1 MLTIKAVNGMFLKWQ
16 PYKFVANETS
26 EFTFA

>member
-16 PYKFVANETS
+16 PYKLVTDETS
-26 EFTFA
+26 KKYL